1 MQTTILRSTRV
12 LVEKTVTPTDIVL
25 VGGRIRE
32 IAAHGSFMGETIDL
46 GSLLVL
52 PGLVDLHSDAVE
64 KEIEPRPGATF
75 PIRASLVELDKKLAM
90 AGITTMFHAVAFND
104 ESITSSR
111 GTEMA
116 AAIIRETG
124 EANQNLLGVDNFI
137 HARFEI
143 TSFSSA
149 PVIRELIAKGHVHML
164 SIMDHTPGQ
173 GQFKS
178 IETWKRFHLPTYDLS
193 ESRAEAIIRKKLAD
207 QELAYNRVRSLLEF
221 GHRHG
226 LVLLSHDDDRPRK
239 IDLIREMG
247 ITVSEFPLDVDVA
260 VYAREQG
267 MTTGMGAPNVVRGK
281 SQSGNISAR
290 ELIREECCD
299 FLCSD
304 YHPSSLLQA
313 AFVLHREMDLD
324 LAAAMAMVSS
334 FPADIAGLT
343 DRGRIAP
350 GLLADLTVVDDRDV
364 PRVVATFKTGEMI
377 YSSRTCGRRQ
387 SACPNPAGQT
397 PEWNHHPYPG
407 QAL

>member
-1 MQTTILRSTRV
+1 MQATIFRSTRV
-12 LVEKTVTPTDIVL
+12 LVGNAVKAADIVL
-25 VGGRIRE
+25 AGRHIHE
-32 IAAHGSFMGETIDL
+32 VAPWGTFTGEVIDL
-46 GSLLVL
+46 GTLLVL

-75 PIRASLVELDKKLAM
+75 PIRTSLIELDKKLAM

-116 AAIIRETG
+116 AAIIRKTCD
-124 EANQNLLGVDNFI
+124 ANQSLLGIDNFI

-143 TSFSSA
+143 TSFSSV
-149 PVIRELIAKGHVHML
+149 PVIMELIARGHVHML

-193 ESRAEAIIRKKLAD
+193 ESRADAIIRKKRAD
-207 QELAYNRVRSLLEF
+207 QELAYNRVRSLLDF
-221 GHRHG
+221 GRRHG
-226 LVLLSHDDDRPRK
+226 LVLLSHDDDRPCK

-260 VYAREQG
+260 VYARDQG
-267 MTTGMGAPNVVRGK
+267 ISTGMGAPNVVRGK
-281 SQSGNISAR
+281 SQSGNMSAR
-290 ELIREECCD
+290 ELIVEKCCD

-313 AFVLHREMDLD
+313 TFVLHREMGLD
-324 LAAAMAMVSS
+324 FAKAMAMVSS
-334 FPADIAGLT
+334 IPADIAGLT

-364 PRVVATFKTGEMI
+364 PRVVTTLKDGEVV
-377 YSSRTCGRRQ
+377 YSSRPCHWP
-387 SACPNPAGQT
+387 SAHRSLDAPSAG
-397 PEWNHHPYPG
+397 WNDHLSSEQP
-407 QAL
+407 L